1 MRIEAAVTREA
12 NSPFRIESLDIED
25 PRPNEVLVRIV
36 AAGIC
41 HTDLAVVH
49 QDLPAPTP
57 IVLGHEGAGIV
68 ERVGADVTHVVAG
81 DHVVLTF
88 PYCGECSKCR
98 AGRPAF
104 CEKIMTLA
112 ISGGR
117 EDGSRPLRDSHG
129 PVCGCFF
136 GQSSFATHALAY
148 ANNTVKVPREAP
160 LELLAPLG
168 CGIQTGAGT
177 VLNTFKAPAGSSI
190 AIFGCGAVG
199 LAAVMAAKLCGC
211 SRIVAV
217 DRVSSRLE
225 AARSLGATHV
235 VDAGEANASE
245 QLGTLGEVDFSIE
258 ASGNSRALE
267 SAVKIL
273 KPFGGTCAI
282 LGVPSPGS
290 RVTFDHSHINVGRSI
305 IAVTQ
310 GDSQPQTFIPF
321 LVKAF
326 LDGKL
331 PLDKLVRLYE
341 MKDINTA
348 AADSAAGR
356 TIKPVLRMPATS

>member
-1 MRIEAAVTREA
+1 MQIQAAVTREA
-12 NSPFRIESLDIED
+12 NAPFRIESLELDD
-25 PRPNEVLVRIV
+25 PRPNEVMVRIV

-49 QDLPAPTP
+49 QDLPAPMP

-68 ERVGADVTHVVAG
+68 ERVGSSVTNLAPG

-88 PYCGECSKCR
+88 PYCGECPKCR

-104 CEKIMTLA
+104 CEKIMLLA

-117 EDGSRPLRDSHG
+117 EDGSRTLKDRNS

-148 ANNTVKVPREAP
+148 ANNTVKIAREAP
-160 LELLAPLG
+160 LEIVAPLG

-177 VLNTFKAPAGSSI
+177 VLNVFKAAPGSSI
-190 AIFGCGAVG
+190 AVFGCGAVG
-199 LAAVMAAKLCGC
+199 LAAVMAATLAGC
-211 SRIVAV
+211 ARIIAV
-217 DRVSSRLE
+217 DRVASRLE
-225 AARSLGATHV
+225 VARSIGATDTI
-235 VDAGEANASE
+235 DAGAPGYSE
-245 QLGTLGEVDFSIE
+245 QLDALGQVDYSVE

-267 SAVKIL
+267 SAVKML

-310 GDSQPQTFIPF
+310 GDAQPQSFIPF
-321 LVKAF
+321 LVDRY
-326 LDGKL
+326 LEGKL
-331 PLDKLVRLYE
+331 PLDKLVRVYDL
-341 MKDINTA
+341 KDINTA

-356 TIKPVLRMPATS
+356 TIKPVLRMPAH

>member
-1 MRIEAAVTREA
+1 MRIEAAVTRQA
-12 NSPFRIESLDIED
+12 NAPFHIESLELDE

-36 AAGIC
+36 AVGIC

-68 ERVGADVTHVVAG
+68 ERVGAGVTHVVPG

-117 EDGSRPLRDSHG
+117 EDGSRPLKDGAGS
-129 PVCGCFF
+129 VCGCFF

-177 VLNTFKAPAGSSI
+177 VLNTFKAPPGSTI
-190 AIFGCGAVG
+190 AVFGCGAVG
-199 LAAVMAAKLCGC
+199 LAAVMAAKLSGC
-211 SRIVAV
+211 SRIIAV
-217 DRVSSRLE
+217 DRVASRLE
-225 AARSLGATHV
+225 VATAVGATHV
-235 VDAGEANASE
+235 VDAGAPDANRQLEA
-245 QLGTLGEVDFSIE
+245 LGEVNFSVE

-267 SAVKIL
+267 AAVKIL

-282 LGVPSPGS
+282 LGVPSAGS

-305 IAVTQ
+305 VAVTQ
-310 GDSQPQTFIPF
+310 GDAQPQTFIPF
-321 LVKAF
+321 LVKTF

-331 PLDKLVRLYE
+331 PLDKLVRIYDFAE
-341 MKDINTA
+341 INA
-348 AADSAAGR
+348 AVADSAAGR
-356 TIKPVLRMPATS
+356 TIKPVLRMPAAH

>member
-1 MRIEAAVTREA
+1 MRIEAAVIREA
-12 NSPFRIESLDIED
+12 NAPFRIESLELDD

-68 ERVGADVTHVVAG
+68 ERVGSAVTHLVPG

-104 CEKIMTLA
+104 CEKIMVLA

-117 EDGSRPLRDSHG
+117 EDGSRTLKDAQGS
-129 PVCGCFF
+129 VCGCFF

-148 ANNTVKVPREAP
+148 ANNAVKVTREAP

-177 VLNTFKAPAGSSI
+177 VLNVFKAPPGSSI
-190 AIFGCGAVG
+190 AVFGCGAVG
-199 LAAVMAAKLCGC
+199 LAAVMAAKLSGC
-211 SRIVAV
+211 TRIIAL
-217 DRVSSRLE
+217 DRVASRL
-225 AARSLGATHV
+225 AVARAVGATHL
-235 VDAGEANASE
+235 VDAGAGNSAE
-245 QLGTLGEVDFSIE
+245 QLEALGEVDFSVE

-310 GDSQPQTFIPF
+310 GDAQPQSFIPF
-321 LVKAF
+321 LVKMF
-326 LDGKL
+326 LEGKL
-331 PLDKLVRLYE
+331 PLDQLIRAYDL
-341 MKDINTA
+341 KDINAA

-356 TIKPVLRMPATS
+356 TIKPVLRMPVVH